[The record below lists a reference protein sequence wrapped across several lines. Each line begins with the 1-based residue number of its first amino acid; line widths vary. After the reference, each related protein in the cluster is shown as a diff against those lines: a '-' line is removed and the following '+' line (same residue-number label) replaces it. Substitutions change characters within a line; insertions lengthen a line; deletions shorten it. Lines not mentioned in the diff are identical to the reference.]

1 MTTSQNYEFPSE
13 QAVPGPGGYFE
24 PEDEALSETEVE
36 PESVVPEEDDE
47 RARREEDRER
57 RAEDDAP

>member
-1 MTTSQNYEFPSE
+1 MTTPENYESPSQ

-24 PEDEALSETEVE
+24 PEDEAVLETEEE
-36 PESVVPEEDDE
+36 PETVVPDEDDE

-57 RAEDDAP
+57 REEDYAP